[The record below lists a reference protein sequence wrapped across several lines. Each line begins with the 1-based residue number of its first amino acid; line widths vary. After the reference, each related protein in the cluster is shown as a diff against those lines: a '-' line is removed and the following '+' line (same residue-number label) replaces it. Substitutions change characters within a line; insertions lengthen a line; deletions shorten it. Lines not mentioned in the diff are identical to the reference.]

1 MGLLVS
7 IQLFKII
14 SKQLSFYRFRSLDH
28 LPHEFGQE
36 VEYLQPADEREPS
49 KKPHGASYSRQLV
62 HKLVSSVL
70 DNYRIKQSRYSKL
83 LLTLTIRSNV
93 EVEKEIFTS
102 FK

>member
-1 MGLLVS
+1 MSGECATKSISLSVLSLLVES
-7 IQLFKII
+7 IEDDLA
-14 SKQLSFYRFRSLDH
+14 H
-28 LPHEFGQE
+28 E
-36 VEYLQPADEREPS
+36 VEYLHPADEREPS